1 MAMPGGWA
9 WIRESRAHDSACQA
23 LGQGSAPKGTW
34 AAAARGTRVHLL
46 LPVLLH
52 LKSRALPAP
61 SFSAATNRVGFQN
74 EHHSKVLLG
83 PRRGLALLGSHLPV
97 SVSTPA
103 GPLGRSS
110 SPNCGARWLPAP
122 QADTLTRNAL
132 SEVPCRV
139 RPSFSCFPQR
149 LSRASA

>member
-83 PRRGLALLGSHLPV
+83 GASLSWAPTSLCLSPPQQDPLAAHLPP
-97 SVSTPA
+97 TAEHA
-103 GPLGRSS
+103 GCQLLR
-110 SPNCGARWLPAP
+110 L
-122 QADTLTRNAL
+122 TL
-132 SEVPCRV
+132 
-139 RPSFSCFPQR
+139 
-149 LSRASA
+149 